1 MNFVNFPNT
10 MWYEKFNWNLYS
22 CSTIKDAAIPVYSI
36 SFRYQLGH
44 RAYFLPTH
52 WFSYYY
58 VCDLNS
64 LSLSWRQQLDESFLG
79 YHLACAL
86 IVLFLLLSAKLLLSL
101 VAVAMQGIRSLL
113 LPVSKRIFCKTAL
126 AKCAVAGMIGLMW
139 LFTRDFVPAMLRP
152 RAGYTWFYIIDTLL
166 LVIVLM
172 GLNKGTN
179 IIMGSKFDYHVSLGI
194 LCVYQLVNWGRQW
207 RER

>member
-1 MNFVNFPNT
+1 M
-10 MWYEKFNWNLYS
+10 
-22 CSTIKDAAIPVYSI
+22 
-36 SFRYQLGH
+36 
-44 RAYFLPTH
+44 
-52 WFSYYY
+52 
-58 VCDLNS
+58 
-64 LSLSWRQQLDESFLG
+64 
-79 YHLACAL
+79 
-86 IVLFLLLSAKLLLSL
+86 
-101 VAVAMQGIRSLL
+101 
-113 LPVSKRIFCKTAL
+113 
-126 AKCAVAGMIGLMW
+126 
-139 LFTRDFVPAMLRP
+139 PAMLRP

>member
-1 MNFVNFPNT
+1 
-10 MWYEKFNWNLYS
+10 
-22 CSTIKDAAIPVYSI
+22 
-36 SFRYQLGH
+36 
-44 RAYFLPTH
+44 
-52 WFSYYY
+52 
-58 VCDLNS
+58 
-64 LSLSWRQQLDESFLG
+64 
-79 YHLACAL
+79 
-86 IVLFLLLSAKLLLSL
+86 
-101 VAVAMQGIRSLL
+101 MQGIRSLL
-113 LPVSKRIFCKTAL
+113 LPVSKRFFCKTAL